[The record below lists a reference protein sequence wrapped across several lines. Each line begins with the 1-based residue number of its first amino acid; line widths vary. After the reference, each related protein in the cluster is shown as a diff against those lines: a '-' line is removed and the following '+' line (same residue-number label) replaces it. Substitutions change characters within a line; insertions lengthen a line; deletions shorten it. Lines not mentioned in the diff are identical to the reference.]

1 MNAHQKAPKLT
12 SKDMDPEDAS
22 AIFALMDADIAL
34 IDMRYNLKVY
44 APKAKKVVDDWLA
57 KLDQSRI

>member
-1 MNAHQKAPKLT
+1 MNVHRKAPKLT

-22 AIFALMDADIAL
+22 AIFALMDSDIAL

-44 APKAKKVVDDWLA
+44 APKAKKVIDDWLA
-57 KLDQSRI
+57 RLNQGSI